1 MQVFLVNKT
10 GNPDSLLVKNNLVNL
25 HNKSEINIIL
35 LRLDSITDV
44 TIAKTVVEFVLKH
57 DDIKLVTVI
66 SSNNKMENWSI
77 QSKSEWGKI
86 ISLSDYTYKS
96 PNNDWGIKKSDCVME
111 ILDNKVEIIGGE

>member
-1 MQVFLVNKT
+1 LQVFLVNKT